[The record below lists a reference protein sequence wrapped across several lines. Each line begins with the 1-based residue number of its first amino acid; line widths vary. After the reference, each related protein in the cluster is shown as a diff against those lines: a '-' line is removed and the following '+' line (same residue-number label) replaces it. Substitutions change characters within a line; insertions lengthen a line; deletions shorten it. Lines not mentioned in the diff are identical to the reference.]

1 MKTRYNLHKKDDTME
16 AAPDQTFHT
25 HDEHLRDNPYLEQ
38 KVSAKV
44 IEIVRQ
50 PVSKEEYE
58 EPHEYNGFGD

>member
-1 MKTRYNLHKKDDTME
+1 ME

-25 HDEHLRDNPYLEQ
+25 HDEHLRNNPYLEQ